1 MKTKEGELMKTV
13 KELPEKIIKRDGSI
27 VEFNIEK
34 IRKIVKKSLES
45 NNQYSKK
52 LEDNV
57 IEIVLEN
64 VVKLF
69 TKETYPNVE
78 QIQDV
83 VEIAFMKLNLFD
95 VAKSFILYR
104 EKKTAI
110 RAEKKK
116 LLNKEKLDSI
126 DKQFSLNSLR
136 VVCSRYLE
144 KNRDGKIAETVKHLF
159 ERVSLLGG
167 IGDLLFSEDVYSKD
181 PICEKTLEKYDQLI
195 KNSEE
200 YENILSIGKYKFT
213 KYHFEQLCYAYKRLR
228 LSGHMKLS
236 LPKLIQKI
244 EEHQFSQCEILI
256 DEYYSLMTSQTMLPN
271 TPALVNAGRKLGLLS
286 GCFTLNVED
295 DLNSIMKLA
304 CDIAVIQKMGGG
316 TGINFSKLRQKGD
329 YVGSTSGVSSGPI
342 SFIKMIDSI
351 SEVIK
356 QGGVRRGA
364 NMGILDIT
372 HPDIEDFI
380 KMKEK
385 DGTYTTFNISVGF
398 TKEFWDS
405 LKNKIPLKLISPR
418 TKETVKEAD
427 AGALLGIISYFA
439 WSIADPGVL
448 FFDNFNKRNILI
460 EAKGGP
466 ITVTNPCGEEPLY
479 PYESCNLASINIAKF
494 VEFENNKPTLNY
506 EKFENAVRITTRLVD
521 NFVEVNK
528 YPITEVEENTLL
540 TRRLGVGLM
549 GVADTLYLLKIKYN
563 SKEGFDSIEEF
574 AERLT
579 YSAYL
584 ESVELSKKRGAFPL
598 FEKSALA
605 KGDLPIEGFYQKDRW
620 HKNWQDLSDKIKC
633 FGARNA
639 MVTTMPPTGSV
650 SMIADTSSGMEPNF
664 SLVFTKNV
672 VVGDFYY
679 VNSIFEM
686 SLKNAGIYS
695 EELLKAISNNYG
707 SVQGLQEI
715 PKELRDVFVTAMDIH
730 WLDHI
735 VAQASMQKWTTDS
748 ISKTINM
755 TNEATV
761 EEIKQAYIFSH
772 ELGCKGVT
780 VYRDGS
786 KYGQVLNV
794 DSDAKKKSFTLT
806 PCKYS
811 VELIKNIMETKP
823 WIANYI
829 NISKLYEDSNQLNLK
844 EISLGT
850 TSTKNSQLKS
860 AVPRTTM
867 VNTLGI
873 NDKEERCPSCN
884 GKLIMESGCVKC
896 IDCGWSK
903 CSIS

>member
-1 MKTKEGELMKTV
+1 MKTV
-13 KELPEKIIKRDGSI
+13 KELPEKIIKRDGS
-27 VEFNIEK
+27 VVNFNIDK
-34 IRKIVKKSLES
+34 IRRIVKKSLES
-45 NNQYSKK
+45 NNQYSEK

-64 VVKLF
+64 VAKLF

-95 VAKSFILYR
+95 IAKSFILYR

-110 RAEKKK
+110 REEKKK

-167 IGDLLFSEDVYSKD
+167 IGDLLFSEEIYSKE
-181 PICEKTLEKYDQLI
+181 PICEKTLEKYEHFVKIAQD
-195 KNSEE
+195 

-228 LSGHMKLS
+228 LSGHMKVS
-236 LPKLIQKI
+236 LAKLIQMI
-244 EEHQFSQCEILI
+244 EEHKFSDCEILI

-385 DGTYTTFNISVGF
+385 DGTYTTFNISVGI

-405 LKNKIPLKLISPR
+405 LKNKTPLALVSSR
-418 TKETVKEAD
+418 TKEVVKHAD

-448 FFDNFNKRNILI
+448 FFDNFNKRNILM

-479 PYESCNLASINIAKF
+479 PYESCNLASLNIAKF
-494 VEFENNKPTLNY
+494 VEFKDDEAKINY
-506 EKFENAVRITTRLVD
+506 EKFDKAVRITTRLVD

-528 YPITEVEENTLL
+528 YPIPEVEENTLL

-579 YSAYL
+579 YSAYF

-598 FEKSALA
+598 FEKSGLA
-605 KGDLPIEGFYQKDRW
+605 KGEMPIEGFYQKDRW
-620 HKNWQDLSDKIKC
+620 HKNWQDLSERIKR

-679 VNSIFEM
+679 INSIFEM
-686 SLKNAGIYS
+686 ALKKAGIYS
-695 EELLKAISNNYG
+695 EGLLKTISNNYG
-707 SVQGLQEI
+707 SVQGLEEI
-715 PKELRDVFVTAMDIH
+715 PKELREVFVTAMDIH

-786 KYGQVLNV
+786 KFGQVLNV
-794 DSDAKKKSFTLT
+794 DSDAKKKAFTLA

-811 VELIKNIMETKP
+811 VELIKKIIETKP

-829 NISKLYEDSNQLNLK
+829 NVSKLSEDSSQLNLK
-844 EISLGT
+844 QIGDDSN
-850 TSTKNSQLKS
+850 TSPKAHQKS

-867 VNTLGI
+867 VNTLGV
-873 NDKEERCPSCN
+873 NDNEERCPSCN

-896 IDCGWSK
+896 INCGWSK
-903 CSIS
+903 CTIS